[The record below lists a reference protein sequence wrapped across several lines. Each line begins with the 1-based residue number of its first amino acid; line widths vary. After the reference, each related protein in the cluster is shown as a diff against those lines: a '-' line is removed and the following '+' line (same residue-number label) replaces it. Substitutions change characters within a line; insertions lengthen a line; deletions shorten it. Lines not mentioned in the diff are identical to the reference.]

1 MKKNLLF
8 FVLSLVLVA
17 TTAISSA
24 SAATKSV
31 TVKVRHT
38 QLGEAKQQRLNI
50 LNDVLKKVSKEVP
63 GVVFKLDGVDS
74 DVNRKEKL
82 RSEMVVNNPPPIFD
96 LFGGADTQLYVQA
109 ERLLDLTPILKELG
123 LSNKFISLDEFT
135 VNGKVYGLPIGG
147 YQEGYFYNKDYFK
160 ANNLKIPQTLDD
172 LEKLAD
178 FIKKDGKTPF
188 AQASKAAWVPLMTAN
203 TLYSRYAGPDITAGF
218 KTGKTKW
225 NSPEM
230 VAAFAKYQDWVKK
243 GYFKEGELGLEYAEQ
258 RNQIIRG
265 DAIMMY
271 DGSWA
276 SSVFAD
282 PKQAGDLTNKVGYF
296 ALPKVTNG
304 KGSQTAVNGGF
315 SNGYGFSAKVK
326 SNKTQLAVVKSFIKN
341 MYTDD
346 MQIRGLEADGVLP
359 SMKVDSAKLAKAKV
373 TDLVKEIIAVG
384 NKASGAFPA
393 FDSLVQP
400 DVNTALSEGI
410 QKLIGGQVTAKAMLD
425 SVQKVQSSA
434 NSADDF

>member
-1 MKKNLLF
+1 MKKSLL
-8 FVLSLVLVA
+8 VTALSTILVA
-17 TTAISSA
+17 TTALGTA
-24 SAATKSV
+24 GAATKTITMV
-31 TVKVRHT
+31 VRHT

-50 LNDVLKKVSKEVP
+50 LNDVLKKVSKDVP
-63 GVVFKLDGVDS
+63 GIKFKLDGVDS

-82 RSEMVVNNPPPIFD
+82 RSEMVVNRPPAIFD
-96 LFGGADTQLYVQA
+96 LFGGADTQLYVEA

-123 LSNKFISLDEFT
+123 LQDKFISLGEFT
-135 VNGKVYGLPIGG
+135 VGGKVYGLPIGG

-160 ANNLKIPQTLDD
+160 AKNLKVPTTVAE

-178 FIKKDGKTPF
+178 TIKKDGKTPF

-203 TLYSRYAGPDITAGF
+203 TLWARYAGPNFTDGF
-218 KTGKTKW
+218 STGKTKW

-230 VAAFAKYQDWVKK
+230 VAAFTKYQDWVKK
-243 GYFKEGELGLEYAEQ
+243 GYFKEGELGLDYAEQ

-265 DAIMMY
+265 EAILMY

-296 ALPKVTNG
+296 SLGSVVNG

-315 SNGYGFSAKVK
+315 SNGYGFSAKIK
-326 SNKTQLAVVKSFIKN
+326 KDKTQLAVVKSFIKN
-341 MYTDD
+341 MYNDD

-359 SMKVDSAKLAKAKV
+359 SMKVDSKKLANAKAS
-373 TDLVKEIIAVG
+373 DLVKEIIAVG

-393 FDSLVQP
+393 FDSLVKP
-400 DVNTALSEGI
+400 DVTTAISEGI
-410 QKLIGGQVTAKAMLD
+410 QKLIGGKVTPKAMLD
-425 SVQKVQSSA
+425 SVQKAQDAA
-434 NSADDF
+434 NNDDF

>member
-1 MKKNLLF
+1 
-8 FVLSLVLVA
+8 
-17 TTAISSA
+17 
-24 SAATKSV
+24 
-31 TVKVRHT
+31 
-38 QLGEAKQQRLNI
+38 LGESKQQRLNI
-50 LNDVLKKVSKEVP
+50 LNDVLKKVQKEVP
-63 GVVFKLDGVDS
+63 GVQFKLDGVDS

-82 RSEMVVNNPPPIFD
+82 RSEMVINNPPPIFD
-96 LFGGADTQLYVQA
+96 LFGGSDTQLYVQA
-109 ERLLDLTPILKELG
+109 GRLLDLTPILKELG
-123 LSNKFISLDEFT
+123 LQNKFISLGEFT

-147 YQEGYFYNKDYFK
+147 YQEGYFYNKEYFK
-160 ANNLKIPQTLDD
+160 AKNLKIPQTLED

-188 AQASKAAWVPLMTAN
+188 AQASKAAWVPLMAAN
-203 TLYSRYAGPDITAGF
+203 TLWARYAGPDFSAGF
-218 KTGKTKW
+218 ATGKTKW

-230 VAAFAKYQDWVKK
+230 VAAFNKYADWVKK

-258 RNQIIRG
+258 RNQLIRG
-265 DAIMMY
+265 EAVLMY

-276 SSVFAD
+276 SSVFTD

-296 ALPKVTNG
+296 PMPKVSNG

-326 SNKTQLAVVKSFIKN
+326 KDKKQMAVIKSFIKN
-341 MYTDD
+341 MYTDE

-359 SMKVDSAKLAKAKV
+359 SMKVDAGKLAKAKAS
-373 TDLVKEIIAVG
+373 DLVKEIIAVG
-384 NKASGAFPA
+384 NKSSGAFPA

-410 QKLIGGQVTAKAMLD
+410 QKLIGGKTTAKAMLD
-425 SVQKVQSSA
+425 GVQKVQAEA
-434 NSADDF
+434 NSADD